1 MITKISGIAAL
12 LGVIGIALGAFGA
25 HTLKDKLDPENL
37 MNFETGVRYLMYHM
51 LGILLVNNSNLK
63 AKLKLWVS
71 TLFIWGILFF
81 SGSLFAISTGWITAE
96 QIWFITPL
104 GGLLF
109 ILGWFL
115 AAIGFFKGNTENISN
130 T

>member
-51 LGILLVNNSNLK
+51 LGILLVNNSN
-63 AKLKLWVS
+63 
-71 TLFIWGILFF
+71 
-81 SGSLFAISTGWITAE
+81 
-96 QIWFITPL
+96 
-104 GGLLF
+104 
-109 ILGWFL
+109 
-115 AAIGFFKGNTENISN
+115 
-130 T
+130 